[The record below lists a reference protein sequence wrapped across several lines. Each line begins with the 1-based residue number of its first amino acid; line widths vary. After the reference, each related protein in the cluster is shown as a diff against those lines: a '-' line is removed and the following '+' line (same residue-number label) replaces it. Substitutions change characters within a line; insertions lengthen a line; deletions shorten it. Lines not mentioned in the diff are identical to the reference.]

1 MKGAIYVSDS
11 DNTKIMGSK
20 KVDAT
25 YASIKKTCPSTC
37 SLKQDKSCYAM
48 NSYVGMHVARLDSR
62 ARQGSPL
69 DVAKAEA
76 RAIDD
81 AYNGKKIPAGRALR
95 LHVAGDSRTIK
106 GTRVINAAVARWK
119 ERGGGDCWGYTHAH
133 QHVPRSMWSVV
144 SILASIESLKDVE
157 AVRKQGYAPAL
168 VVPEHT
174 THKAYILPGS
184 DVKWIPCPAQTKP
197 GGKEVGCTDCRLC
210 FNADRLYHNNMGI
223 TFAAHGVNK
232 NTLKRHLTVIN

>member
-1 MKGAIYVSDS
+1 MKGALYVSDS
-11 DNTKIMGSK
+11 GNTKIVGSK

-69 DVAKAEA
+69 DVARAEA
-76 RAIDD
+76 RAIDG
-81 AYNGKKIPAGRALR
+81 AYNGKKVPAGRALR

-119 ERGGGDCWGYTHAH
+119 KRGGGDCWGYTHAH
-133 QHVPRSMWSVV
+133 QKVARSTWSAV
-144 SILASIESLKDVE
+144 SILASIESINQVE
-157 AVRKQGYAPAL
+157 EVRKMGYAPAL
-168 VVPEHT
+168 VVPKHT
-174 THKAYILPGS
+174 TNKAYTIEGS
-184 DVKWIPCPAQTKP
+184 NVKWLPCPAQTKP
-197 GGKEVGCTDCRLC
+197 GGKEIGCTDCRLC
-210 FNADRLYHNNMGI
+210 FNANRLYENNMGI
-223 TFAAHGVNK
+223 TFEVHGAKK
-232 NTLKRHLTVIN
+232 NSLKRHLTVLQ